1 MKSDAGYKM
10 VAVGGGTGV
19 WGAFLG
25 AWDVFEYGR
34 NDLYSQLIPC
44 TGNVDN

>member
-1 MKSDAGYKM
+1 VKSDAGYKM

-19 WGAFLG
+19 WG